1 MRPLQLGV
9 LLLLLAGCATSSPPL
24 NTHAAHDPQ
33 TERVKASLADGFGM
47 RFESAGPHHEL
58 GKTDDGVQLDLVGVP
73 VEQVVL
79 SVPDDDAAA
88 GEAFISHIRDLLH
101 GPRRVYEWAED
112 TLACHAADEGGC
124 EQRFEQGNLE
134 ARVTSEGGF
143 VVLTM
148 SRGSG

>member
-1 MRPLQLGV
+1 MRPLQLAV
-9 LLLLLAGCATSSPPL
+9 LLLLVASCEATSPPL

-33 TERVKASLADGFGM
+33 AERVKASLADAFGM

-88 GEAFISHIRDLLH
+88 GEALMPHIRDLLH
-101 GPRRVYEWAED
+101 GPPRVYEWAED
-112 TLACHAADEGGC
+112 ALACHAAGNGC

-143 VVLTM
+143 VVLTV